1 MDSAVRAR
9 VDVANKSTTA
19 VPNLFAAFPTACVVF
34 VGCANSRFCI
44 CTACVVHLQAFGVAV
59 TLNNTDKV
67 VEALSHGVALVML
80 HLLCYICC
88 PVQAFGVAVTFN
100 NTEKVVEA
108 LSHGVALVDRSHW
121 GRLRVAGG
129 DRLSL
134 LHNQSTADFKQLK
147 AGQGCDTVSE
157 ATSSCCFWRV
167 VQCVGCW
174 GYGGRLAACT
184 CCTAS

>member
-1 MDSAVRAR
+1 
-9 VDVANKSTTA
+9 
-19 VPNLFAAFPTACVVF
+19 
-34 VGCANSRFCI
+34 
-44 CTACVVHLQAFGVAV
+44 
-59 TLNNTDKV
+59 
-67 VEALSHGVALVML
+67 
-80 HLLCYICC
+80 
-88 PVQAFGVAVTFN
+88 VQASGVAVTFN

-134 LHNQSTADFKQLK
+134 LHNQSTADFKQLT

-167 VQCVGCW
+167 VRCVGVLGLLRAVSGLYLLHSQLTADSNQLSSDSRRRVRYGTQLFRCIKVSAQARCLDLATGQQPSFWTAASCCW
-174 GYGGRLAACT
+174 CHPNGPKASQLHMAFHQSAADI
-184 CCTAS
+184 TAVSDKQL